1 MSYEAW
7 PSPDAP
13 RGPLPRIDDLP
24 LAEQGYDQEAVREA
38 FDAFYRHAA
47 QLDVSLRALEAVET
61 FRRDAAEL
69 RNDLRALRALGYGGL
84 DQGYAPRQLEAPRR
98 EIPAAVPRLAA
109 ECAFIIAVA
118 VVAGLGHFR
127 PWVIVALLGGALA
140 IVAFVEWLAERSRFA
155 VPPIPESAALPV
167 IEGERV
173 AAAPE
178 PPTDG
183 YGWPVAAESAE
194 VPAPAG
200 VDEMTM
206 AGPPPEDA
214 EEPEEEGEAADAPV
228 AAEEVEVAVEA
239 DEAEPDS
246 EPVAEPVAEVEPKP
260 VADLEPEPAPDV
272 EPEPDPVA
280 DVEPEPV
287 AARKRWFRRAP
298 AADEEPAV
306 VEPSAE
312 AEPETP
318 GPEPEPEPAAAVDPW
333 EQGAEVNGAPDAEPE
348 PELAGRA
355 PRFRRRRR

>member
-1 MSYEAW
+1 MSYDPW

-13 RGPLPRIDDLP
+13 RGPLPRIDSLP
-24 LAEQGYDQEAVREA
+24 LAEQGYEQEAVREA

-47 QLDVSLRALEAVET
+47 QLDASLRALEAVDA

-84 DQGYAPRQLEAPRR
+84 DPGYAPLRLEAPRR

-140 IVAFVEWLAERSRFA
+140 IVAFVEYLAERSRFA
-155 VPPIPESAALPV
+155 VPPLPEPGPLPV
-167 IEGERV
+167 IEAGPV

-178 PPTDG
+178 PPSDG
-183 YGWPVAAESAE
+183 YGWPVAGEPAEA
-194 VPAPAG
+194 AAAG

-206 AGPPPEDA
+206 VGPPPDGA
-214 EEPEEEGEAADAPV
+214 EESVEEEEEVDAADAPV
-228 AAEEVEVAVEA
+228 AAEEVEVAA
-239 DEAEPDS
+239 DAEEPEPTPVS
-246 EPVAEPVAEVEPKP
+246 EPVAEA
-260 VADLEPEPAPDV
+260 EPEP
-272 EPEPDPVA
+272 EPEP
-280 DVEPEPV
+280 EPGPP
-287 AARKRWFRRAP
+287 RKRWFRRAP
-298 AADEEPAV
+298 AAVEETAEEPAPV
-306 VEPSAE
+306 QPPLEEDA
-312 AEPETP
+312 
-318 GPEPEPEPAAAVDPW
+318 EPEPATPVAAGDPW
-333 EQGAEVNGAPDAEPE
+333 EQSAETNGAPDAEPE